1 MEYRPWQL
9 RFLEWLGTRSTGS
22 LVNLCGGP
30 WGKTTLAKMNQD
42 STISYYSSL
51 EQWDQI
57 QADLEKDKK
66 VVLVSILPLSVENL
80 SIETYEIDE

>member
-9 RFLEWLGTRSTGS
+9 RFLEWLGTRPTGS

-66 VVLVSILPLSVENL
+66 VVLVSILPRSVENL
-80 SIETYEIDE
+80 SIDTYEIDE